1 MASRKRIK
9 QNARSLFR
17 LCVIDGAL
25 DDARARDVAEWT
37 AASKRRGV
45 VATLEEF
52 QRLVRLDRGRYAAR
66 VESAMPLDAPE
77 RDDIQTRLT
86 RRYGP
91 RLQTTFQE
99 NPALIGGVRIQV
111 GSDVY
116 DGSIRAKLATLLARL

>member
-1 MASRKRIK
+1 MASSKRIK
-9 QNARSLFR
+9 QDARSLFR
-17 LCVIDGAL
+17 LCVVGGAL
-25 DDARARDVAEWT
+25 DEARARDVAERI
-37 AASKRRGV
+37 AASRRRGV

-66 VESAMPLDAPE
+66 VESATPLEAHE
-77 RDDIQTRLT
+77 RDAIGTRLT

-91 RLQTTFQE
+91 RLHTTFEE

-116 DGSIRAKLATLLARL
+116 DGSIRARLATLLARL

>member
-17 LCVIDGAL
+17 LCVTDGAL
-25 DDARARDVAEWT
+25 DETRARDVAERI
-37 AASKRRGV
+37 AASKRRGT

-66 VESAMPLDAPE
+66 VESATPLDAPG
-77 RDDIQTRLT
+77 RDDSHTRLT